1 MSRAYQ
7 EGALPLEYAPRHK
20 RWLPEW
26 DAYVAS
32 YKKAN
37 PANSSP

>member
-7 EGALPLEYAPRHK
+7 EGALPLEYGPRHK